1 MVLGLFIGTILK
13 AVAKEITALL
23 SGQKKTESLSVA
35 RLQEPDQGCMGWVS
49 VTVMKPHDRKQLSE
63 EIVYLA
69 YTSIS
74 LLIIKGSQDRN
85 LNRTGIWSQVMIQRP
100 WRVLLTGL
108 LPMAC
113 SSWLAQPAFL

>member
-1 MVLGLFIGTILK
+1 
-13 AVAKEITALL
+13 
-23 SGQKKTESLSVA
+23 
-35 RLQEPDQGCMGWVS
+35 MGWVS